1 MSEIT
6 IEETQAPVDALI
18 VSTLAE
24 FRPDELAI
32 ASIREFG
39 NLTVAT
45 VGIKA
50 VTEARKA
57 VKRLR
62 LEIDKRRKDLNE
74 GALKYQRA
82 INAEAKRLIA
92 EIEPIEGRLS
102 AEEENYEA
110 EKLREKQAKEQAKRE
125 KLQSRL
131 NRLAA
136 IGIGG
141 CDIAAIEAM
150 EDDWFETLLRT
161 EQSKA
166 EQRLQEERERQEK
179 IRSEAEALRSER
191 EKLEAERAEINRIR
205 QENDRREN
213 EAREAER
220 KAAEQARLDALKP
233 EIEKAEAFGEALLTD
248 ARDELVRI
256 GSPAWGDQALIEVQ
270 ACVSEIVRI
279 VRAGR

>member
-1 MSEIT
+1 MI
-6 IEETQAPVDALI
+6 IEETPAPVDALI

-32 ASIREFG
+32 AQVREFG
-39 NLTVAT
+39 QLTVAT

-50 VTEARKA
+50 VTEARKT
-57 VKRLR
+57 VKKIR
-62 LEIDKRRKDLNE
+62 IAIKKRAQDLNS

-82 INAEAKRLIA
+82 INAEMNRLIG

-110 EKLREKQAKEQAKRE
+110 EKLREKQAKENEKRE

-136 IGIGG
+136 IGLSG
-141 CDIAAIEAM
+141 CDIAAVEAM
-150 EDDWFETLLRT
+150 DDEWFETLLRT
-161 EQSKA
+161 EQVKA
-166 EQRLQEERERQEK
+166 EQRLKEQQAEEQRLQAEAKLLQQERE
-179 IRSEAEALRSER
+179 A
-191 EKLEAERAEINRIR
+191 LEAERAEINRIR
-205 QENDRREN
+205 QENDRREQ

-220 KAAEQARLDALKP
+220 KIAEQARLDALKP
-233 EIEKAEAFGEALLTD
+233 EIEKAETFGEALLTD
-248 ARDELVRI
+248 ARDELERI
-256 GSPAWGDQALIEVQ
+256 GSPAWSEQALIEVQ